1 MFEGWF
7 EIKVIRFTL
16 ESRLWKRVQVV
27 LESPPQLTDK
37 TAVQRKSPSKLVFDN
52 LKRIDVDVILYIY
65 FIEKFEKYAYV
76 DILKVSDV
84 TI

>member
-1 MFEGWF
+1 
-7 EIKVIRFTL
+7 
-16 ESRLWKRVQVV
+16 V
-27 LESPPQLTDK
+27 LESPPQLADK
-37 TAVQRKSPSKLVFDN
+37 TAVQRKSPSKLVFDKTIGFRFRF

>member
-1 MFEGWF
+1 
-7 EIKVIRFTL
+7 
-16 ESRLWKRVQVV
+16 V

-52 LKRIDVDVILYIY
+52 FPRKGGWCLKRIDVDVILVIY
-65 FIEKFEKYAYV
+65 FIENHEKYAYV